1 MTQPTPPSRSHDRQF
16 ARDVAR
22 QIDRRRTRRR
32 LTLWTALLALV
43 IAAAAYLRLGGGLG
57 ALGLGGGDGDGDT
70 GRRSLAGPQ
79 RCTIRLSASEVAVG
93 GHPMSRDAAI
103 ATCKTAPGVDIF
115 PTGDARHGDPKDLAA
130 ALQAA
135 GARDVVIHPLPT
147 RAPDA
152 PRDPHSEPA
161 GPR

>member
-1 MTQPTPPSRSHDRQF
+1 MTQPTPPDRSKDRQF

-22 QIDRRRTRRR
+22 QLDRRRTRRR

-57 ALGLGGGDGDGDT
+57 MLGLGGGTGDGDEE
-70 GRRSLAGPQ
+70 RRPLAGPQ
-79 RCTIRLSASEVAVG
+79 RCAIRLSASAITVN

-103 ATCKTAPGVDIF
+103 AACKSAPGVDVF
-115 PTGDARHGDPKDLAA
+115 PTGDARHGDLKELDA
-130 ALQAA
+130 ALKAA
-135 GARDVVIHPLPT
+135 GATDVVLHPLPT
-147 RAPDA
+147 RSPDA
-152 PRDPHSEPA
+152 PPGTPSGSA